1 MNATKAGRGK
11 PVKVAKNFV
20 SVATTV
26 ISEWR
31 IMSDESGIKLNG
43 LHHLALVC
51 KDMQRTVDFYTN
63 KVGLTLKKG
72 FDLPGYGQHFFFDMG
87 GGSELAFFWF
97 NDAEP
102 AQPGV
107 AAVKNIVGSRQGN
120 ISSAHG
126 SMNHVAFSVDA
137 DKIVAY
143 REQLMAR
150 GVDCS
155 ALVDH
160 NDVVTGSDASEYAQA
175 QNKPWLQSFY
185 FLDPDGIMLE
195 FCADLQPGLIHADLP
210 VNAQGIK
217 SDGSAITGVTP
228 RPTPP

>member
-1 MNATKAGRGK
+1 M
-11 PVKVAKNFV
+11 
-20 SVATTV
+20 
-26 ISEWR
+26 
-31 IMSDESGIKLNG
+31 
-43 LHHLALVC
+43 
-51 KDMQRTVDFYTN
+51 
-63 KVGLTLKKG
+63 
-72 FDLPGYGQHFFFDMG
+72 
-87 GGSELAFFWF
+87 
-97 NDAEP
+97 
-102 AQPGV
+102 
-107 AAVKNIVGSRQGN
+107 AAVKNIVGSSQGN

-143 REQLMAR
+143 REQLVAR

-160 NDVVTGSDASEYAQA
+160 NDVVNGSEASEYAQA
-175 QNKPWLQSFY
+175 QNKSWLQSFY

-195 FCADLQPGLIHADLP
+195 FCADLQPGLGHADLP

-217 SDGSAITGVTP
+217 SDGSQITGISP